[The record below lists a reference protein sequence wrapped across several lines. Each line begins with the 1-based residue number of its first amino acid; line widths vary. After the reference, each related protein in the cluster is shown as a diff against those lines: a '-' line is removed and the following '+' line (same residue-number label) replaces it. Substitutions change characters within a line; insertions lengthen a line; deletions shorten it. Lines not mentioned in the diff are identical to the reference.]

1 MRLVSYTSGFDHNK
15 QNYRIW
21 GPGRRNPLQTEERQT
36 HSQSEELQDL
46 EVEAFIGQ
54 YFF

>member
-1 MRLVSYTSGFDHNK
+1 MRLVSYTNGFVDNK

-21 GPGRRNPLQTEERQT
+21 EPGRRNPLQTEERQT
-36 HSQSEELQDL
+36 HPQSEELQNFEL
-46 EVEAFIGQ
+46 EAFIGQ